1 MPGLLRTAYLVA
13 CTLTVVAGAACEV
26 TELAKPLG
34 PVLQSGNFAKCSSE
48 SGVAISIAGPTPNA
62 TSLAA
67 IAKTPSCD
75 VLFTDVQTAV
85 TNANLNCTVGNVTV
99 SAFLGTS
106 LSSFLTNLGLY
117 LGTSTTPAP
126 TTKPSTATVVA
137 LPTVTIVVATAF
149 VLAF

>member
-1 MPGLLRTAYLVA
+1 MVGLLRTAFFSA
-13 CTLTVVAGAACEV
+13 CTLSVVAGAACSA
-26 TELAKPLG
+26 TDLALPLL
-34 PVLQSGNFAKCSSE
+34 PVLASTNYAKCTNE

-85 TNANLNCTVGNVTV
+85 AKANLNCTVGNVTV

-117 LGTSTTPAP
+117 LGSSTPAP

-137 LPTVTIVVATAF
+137 LPTVTIVIATAF
-149 VLAF
+149 ALSV